1 MADKQFWKGAVVGV
15 LCASLVL
22 GGGYV
27 GIQKAGR
34 AGSNVLSDVAVTQKI
49 KYLENLIDANYLDDI
64 DEDSLKEG
72 MYTGLLYGLGDP
84 YSRYYTEEE
93 YEEEMKDTE
102 GSYAGIGV
110 SITQNT
116 EGGILVVDC
125 YEGGPAD
132 LAGVK
137 INDVITAVNGTDV
150 TEMTPS
156 EVSTMIREKED
167 GTSVLTVYHQE
178 QDEPEEIT
186 VTVSDVELPTVS
198 YEMLEDS
205 IGYLRITEFTM
216 VTPQQFENAYKDL
229 QEKGMEGLIVD
240 LRDNPGGVLSSVCD
254 VLRQILPEGLIVYT
268 EDKYGEKQEMN
279 CDGDTP
285 IDIPL
290 AVLVNENSA
299 SASEIFAGAV
309 KDYEIGTIVGTTT
322 YGKGI
327 VQSIRQL
334 SDGSAVKLTT
344 AKYFTPKGNNI
355 HKVGITPDVEV
366 KLDNSLLN
374 KTQISHEEDNQLQA
388 AVKVVTEEGAEAA
401 TETATEAE

>member
-1 MADKQFWKGAVVGV
+1 MADKQFIKGAVTGV
-15 LCASLVL
+15 LCASLAL

-27 GIQKAGR
+27 GLQKAGR
-34 AGSNVLSDVAVTQKI
+34 AGSTVLSDVAVTNKI
-49 KYLENLIDANYLDDI
+49 AYLEKLIDQNYLDEV

-72 MYTGLLYGLGDP
+72 IYTGLLYGLGDP

-93 YEEEMKDTE
+93 YEEESRGTE
-102 GSYAGIGV
+102 GSYAGIGI
-110 SITQNT
+110 SITRNT
-116 EGGILVVDC
+116 EGGILVVEC

-132 LAGVK
+132 VAGLQK
-137 INDVITAVNGTDV
+137 NDVITAVNGTDV
-150 TEMTPS
+150 TDLTPAD
-156 EVSTMIREKED
+156 VSQMIREKED

-178 QDEPEEIT
+178 ENEPEDIS
-186 VTVSDVELPTVS
+186 VTVSNVELPTVS

-205 IGYLRITEFTM
+205 IGYLRIAEFTM

-229 QEKGMEGLIVD
+229 QEKGMEKLIVD

-268 EDKYGEKQEMN
+268 EDKYGEKQEMK

-309 KDYEIGTIVGTTT
+309 KDYGIGTIVGTTT

-327 VQSIRQL
+327 VQSLQKL

-344 AKYFTPKGNNI
+344 ARYYTPKGNDI
-355 HKVGITPDVEV
+355 HKVGITPDVEE
-366 KLDNSLLN
+366 KLDVSLLN
-374 KTQISHEEDNQLQA
+374 KTEISHEEDNQLQA
-388 AVKVVTEEGAEAA
+388 AIEAVSR
-401 TETATEAE
+401 

>member
-1 MADKQFWKGAVVGV
+1 MADKQFIKGAVTGV
-15 LCASLVL
+15 LCASLAL

-27 GIQKAGR
+27 GLQKAGR
-34 AGSNVLSDVAVTQKI
+34 AGSTVLSDVAVTNKI
-49 KYLENLIDANYLDDI
+49 AYLEKLIDQNYLDEV

-72 MYTGLLYGLGDP
+72 IYTGLLYGLGDP

-93 YEEEMKDTE
+93 YEEESRGTE
-102 GSYAGIGV
+102 GSYAGIGI
-110 SITQNT
+110 SITRNT
-116 EGGILVVDC
+116 EGGILVVEC

-132 LAGVK
+132 LAGLQK
-137 INDVITAVNGTDV
+137 NDVITAVNGTDV
-150 TEMTPS
+150 TDLTPAD
-156 EVSTMIREKED
+156 VSQMIREKED

-178 QDEPEEIT
+178 ENEPEDIS
-186 VTVSDVELPTVS
+186 VTVSNVELPTVS

-229 QEKGMEGLIVD
+229 QEKGMEKLIVD

-268 EDKYGEKQEMN
+268 EDKYGEKQEMK

-309 KDYEIGTIVGTTT
+309 KDYGIGTIVGTTT

-327 VQSIRQL
+327 VQSLQKL

-344 AKYFTPKGNNI
+344 ARYYTPKGNDI
-355 HKVGITPDVEV
+355 HKVGITPDVEE
-366 KLDNSLLN
+366 KLDVSLLN
-374 KTQISHEEDNQLQA
+374 KTEISHEEDNQLQA
-388 AVKVVTEEGAEAA
+388 AIEAVSR
-401 TETATEAE
+401 

>member
-1 MADKQFWKGAVVGV
+1 MADKQFIKGAVTGV

-27 GIQKAGR
+27 GLQKAGR
-34 AGSNVLSDVAVTQKI
+34 AGSTVLSDVAVTNKI
-49 KYLENLIDANYLDDI
+49 AYLEKLIDQNYLDEV

-72 MYTGLLYGLGDP
+72 IYTGLLYGLGDP

-93 YEEEMKDTE
+93 YEEESRDTE
-102 GSYAGIGV
+102 GSYAGIGI
-110 SITQNT
+110 SITRNT
-116 EGGILVVDC
+116 EGGILVVEC

-132 LAGVK
+132 LAGLQK
-137 INDVITAVNGTDV
+137 NDVITAVDGTDV
-150 TEMTPS
+150 TDLTPAD
-156 EVSTMIREKED
+156 VSQMIREKED

-178 QDEPEEIT
+178 ENEPEDIS
-186 VTVSDVELPTVS
+186 VTVSNVELPTVS

-205 IGYLRITEFTM
+205 IGYLRVTEFTM

-229 QEKGMEGLIVD
+229 REKGMEKLIVD

-268 EDKYGEKQEMN
+268 EDKYGEKQEMK

-309 KDYEIGTIVGTTT
+309 KDYGIGTIVGTTT

-327 VQSIRQL
+327 VQSLQKL

-344 AKYFTPKGNNI
+344 ARYYTPKGNDI
-355 HKVGITPDVEV
+355 HKVGITPDVEE
-366 KLDNSLLN
+366 KLDVSLLN
-374 KTQISHEEDNQLQA
+374 KTEISHEEDNQLQA
-388 AVKVVTEEGAEAA
+388 AIEAVSR
-401 TETATEAE
+401 

>member
-1 MADKQFWKGAVVGV
+1 MADKQFIKGAVTGV

-27 GIQKAGR
+27 GLQKAGR
-34 AGSNVLSDVAVTQKI
+34 AGSTVLSDVAVTNKI
-49 KYLENLIDANYLDDI
+49 AYLEKLIDQNYLDEV

-72 MYTGLLYGLGDP
+72 IYTGLLYGLGDP

-93 YEEEMKDTE
+93 YEEESRGTE
-102 GSYAGIGV
+102 GSYAGIGI
-110 SITQNT
+110 SITRNT
-116 EGGILVVDC
+116 EGGILVVEC

-132 LAGVK
+132 LAGLQK
-137 INDVITAVNGTDV
+137 NDVITAVNGTDV
-150 TEMTPS
+150 TDLTPAD
-156 EVSTMIREKED
+156 VSQMIREKED

-178 QDEPEEIT
+178 ENEPEDIS
-186 VTVSDVELPTVS
+186 VTVSNVELPTVS

-229 QEKGMEGLIVD
+229 QEKGMEKLIVD

-268 EDKYGEKQEMN
+268 EDKYGEKQEMK

-309 KDYEIGTIVGTTT
+309 KDYGIGTIVGTTT

-327 VQSIRQL
+327 VQSLQKL

-344 AKYFTPKGNNI
+344 ARYYTPKGNDI
-355 HKVGITPDVEV
+355 HKVGITPDVEE
-366 KLDNSLLN
+366 KLDVSLLN
-374 KTQISHEEDNQLQA
+374 KTEISHEEDNQLQA
-388 AVKVVTEEGAEAA
+388 AIEAVSR
-401 TETATEAE
+401 

>member
-1 MADKQFWKGAVVGV
+1 MADKQFIKGAVTGV
-15 LCASLVL
+15 LCVSLVL

-27 GIQKAGR
+27 GLQKAGR

-49 KYLENLIDANYLDDI
+49 KYLEDIIDQNYLEDV

-72 MYTGLLYGLGDP
+72 IYTGLLYGLGDP

-93 YEEEMKDTE
+93 YEEEMRD
-102 GSYAGIGV
+102 
-110 SITQNT
+110 T

-125 YEGGPAD
+125 YEGSPAD
-132 LAGVK
+132 EAGLK
-137 INDVITAVNGTDV
+137 ANDVITAVNGTDV
-150 TEMTPS
+150 TEMTPA
-156 EVSTMIREKED
+156 EVSKMIREKED
-167 GTSVLTVYHQE
+167 GTSILTVYHQE
-178 QDEPEEIT
+178 ADEPEEIT
-186 VTVSDVELPTVS
+186 VTLSDVELPTVS

-216 VTPQQFENAYKDL
+216 VTPQQFEDAYKDL
-229 QEKGMEGLIVD
+229 QAKGMEKLIVD

-268 EDKYGEKQEMN
+268 EDKYGEKQEMK

-344 AKYFTPKGNNI
+344 AKYFTPKGNDI

-366 KLDNSLLN
+366 KLDASLLN
-374 KTQISHEEDNQLQA
+374 RTDYTHDEDNQLQA
-388 AVKVVTEEGAEAA
+388 AIEAVSR
-401 TETATEAE
+401 

>member
-1 MADKQFWKGAVVGV
+1 MADKQFIKGAVTGV

-27 GIQKAGR
+27 GLQKAGR
-34 AGSNVLSDVAVTQKI
+34 AGSTVLSDVAVTNKI
-49 KYLENLIDANYLDDI
+49 AYLEKLIDQNYLDEV

-72 MYTGLLYGLGDP
+72 IYTGLLYGLGDP

-93 YEEEMKDTE
+93 YEEESRDTE
-102 GSYAGIGV
+102 GSYAGIGI
-110 SITQNT
+110 SINRNT
-116 EGGILVVDC
+116 EGGILVVEC

-132 LAGVK
+132 VAGLQK
-137 INDVITAVNGTDV
+137 NDVITAVNGTDV
-150 TEMTPS
+150 TDLTPAD
-156 EVSTMIREKED
+156 VSQMIREKED

-178 QDEPEEIT
+178 ENEPEDIS
-186 VTVSDVELPTVS
+186 VTVSNVELPTVS

-205 IGYLRITEFTM
+205 IGYLRVTEFTM

-229 QEKGMEGLIVD
+229 QEKGMEKLIVD

-268 EDKYGEKQEMN
+268 EDKYGEKQEMK

-309 KDYEIGTIVGTTT
+309 KDYGIGTIVGTTT

-327 VQSIRQL
+327 VQSLQKL

-344 AKYFTPKGNNI
+344 ARYYTPKGNDI
-355 HKVGITPDVEV
+355 HKVGITPDVEE
-366 KLDNSLLN
+366 KLDVSLLN
-374 KTQISHEEDNQLQA
+374 KTEISHKEDNQLQA
-388 AVKVVTEEGAEAA
+388 AIEAVSR
-401 TETATEAE
+401 

>member
-1 MADKQFWKGAVVGV
+1 MADKQFIKGAITGV
-15 LCASLVL
+15 LCVSLAL

-27 GIQKAGR
+27 GLQKAGR
-34 AGSNVLSDVAVTQKI
+34 AGSTVLSDVAVPQKI
-49 KYLENLIDANYLDDI
+49 KYLEDIIDQNYLDEV

-72 MYTGLLYGLGDP
+72 LYTGLLYGIGDP

-93 YEEEMKDTE
+93 YEEEMRDTE
-102 GSYAGIGV
+102 GSYSGIGV
-110 SITQNT
+110 SITQNS

-132 LAGVK
+132 LAGIKV
-137 INDVITAVNGTDV
+137 NDVITAVDGTDV

-156 EVSTMIREKED
+156 EVSEMIRNKED

-178 QDEPEEIT
+178 ADEPEEIT
-186 VTVSDVELPTVS
+186 VTISNVELPTVS

-205 IGYLRITEFTM
+205 IGYLRITEFTL
-216 VTPQQFENAYKDL
+216 VTPQQFEDAYQDF
-229 QEKGMEGLIVD
+229 QAKGMEKLIVD

-268 EDKYGEKQEMN
+268 EDKYGERNEMK

-344 AKYFTPKGNNI
+344 AKYFTPKDNDI
-355 HKVGITPDVEV
+355 HKVGITPDVVVPVDE
-366 KLDNSLLN
+366 
-374 KTQISHEEDNQLQA
+374 KTADAIYYDQLEPEDDPQIQA
-388 AVKVVTEEGAEAA
+388 ALKLLEKK
-401 TETATEAE
+401 

>member
-1 MADKQFWKGAVVGV
+1 MADKQFIKGAVTGV

-27 GIQKAGR
+27 GLQKAGR
-34 AGSNVLSDVAVTQKI
+34 TGSTVLSDVAVTNKI
-49 KYLENLIDANYLDDI
+49 AYLEKLIDQNYLDEV

-72 MYTGLLYGLGDP
+72 IYTGLLYGLGDP

-93 YEEEMKDTE
+93 YEEESRDTE
-102 GSYAGIGV
+102 GSYAGIGI
-110 SITQNT
+110 SITRNT
-116 EGGILVVDC
+116 EGGILVVEC

-132 LAGVK
+132 LAGLQK
-137 INDVITAVNGTDV
+137 NDVITAVDGTDV
-150 TEMTPS
+150 TDLTPAD
-156 EVSTMIREKED
+156 VSQMIREKED

-178 QDEPEEIT
+178 ENEPEDIS
-186 VTVSDVELPTVS
+186 VTVSNVELPTVS

-205 IGYLRITEFTM
+205 IGYLRVTEFTM

-229 QEKGMEGLIVD
+229 QEKGMEKLIVD

-268 EDKYGEKQEMN
+268 EDKYGEKQEMK

-309 KDYEIGTIVGTTT
+309 KDYGIGTIVGTTT

-327 VQSIRQL
+327 VQSLQKL

-344 AKYFTPKGNNI
+344 ARYYTPKGNDI
-355 HKVGITPDVEV
+355 HKVGITPDVEE
-366 KLDNSLLN
+366 KLDVSLLN
-374 KTQISHEEDNQLQA
+374 KTEISHEEDNQLQA
-388 AVKVVTEEGAEAA
+388 AIEAVSR
-401 TETATEAE
+401 

>member
-1 MADKQFWKGAVVGV
+1 MADKQFIKGAVTGV

-27 GIQKAGR
+27 GLQKAGR
-34 AGSNVLSDVAVTQKI
+34 AGSTVLSDVAVTNKI
-49 KYLENLIDANYLDDI
+49 AYLEKLIDQNYLDEV

-72 MYTGLLYGLGDP
+72 IYTGLLYGLGDP

-93 YEEEMKDTE
+93 YEEESRGTE
-102 GSYAGIGV
+102 GSYAGIGI
-110 SITQNT
+110 SITRNT
-116 EGGILVVDC
+116 EGGILVVEC

-132 LAGVK
+132 LAGLQK
-137 INDVITAVNGTDV
+137 NDVITAVNGTDV
-150 TEMTPS
+150 TDLTPAD
-156 EVSTMIREKED
+156 VSQMIREKED

-178 QDEPEEIT
+178 ENEPEDIS
-186 VTVSDVELPTVS
+186 VTVSNVELPTVS

-205 IGYLRITEFTM
+205 IGYLRVTEFTM

-229 QEKGMEGLIVD
+229 QEKGMEKLIVD

-268 EDKYGEKQEMN
+268 EDKYGEKQEMK

-309 KDYEIGTIVGTTT
+309 KDYGIGTIVGTTT

-327 VQSIRQL
+327 VQSLQKL

-344 AKYFTPKGNNI
+344 ARYYTPKGNDI
-355 HKVGITPDVEV
+355 HKVGITPDVEE
-366 KLDNSLLN
+366 KLDVSLLN
-374 KTQISHEEDNQLQA
+374 KTEISHEEDNQLQA
-388 AVKVVTEEGAEAA
+388 AIEAVSR
-401 TETATEAE
+401 